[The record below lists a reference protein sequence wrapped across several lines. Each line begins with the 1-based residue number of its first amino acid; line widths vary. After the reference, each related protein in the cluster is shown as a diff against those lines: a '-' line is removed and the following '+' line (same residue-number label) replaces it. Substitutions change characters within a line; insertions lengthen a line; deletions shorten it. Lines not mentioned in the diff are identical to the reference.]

1 MAGEGGVRTKAV
13 NDTMSFP
20 LLQNTLRKATYLRD
34 AGACDFQGAKRKLRR
49 RGDGDGKE
57 AGGRSVRGGASRG
70 PRGAVVNQGV
80 CPLALGAEFPADRHP
95 VTVTRSVPAL
105 PSGPDVGKQWPERQ
119 IPPSSRF
126 L

>member
-34 AGACDFQGAKRKLRR
+34 AGACDFQRAKRKLGR
-49 RGDGDGKE
+49 RGDGAGNE

-80 CPLALGAEFPADRHP
+80 CPSALGAEFPADRHP
-95 VTVTRSVPAL
+95 VTVTCSVPAL